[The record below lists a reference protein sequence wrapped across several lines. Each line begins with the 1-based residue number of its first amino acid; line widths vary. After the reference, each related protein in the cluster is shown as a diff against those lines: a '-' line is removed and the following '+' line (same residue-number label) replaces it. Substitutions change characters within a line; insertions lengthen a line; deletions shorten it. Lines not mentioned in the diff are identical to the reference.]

1 MAGSTTDTP
10 VIRRVRELV
19 EPIASDLKLD
29 VYDVEQ
35 RGGTMRVTLDT
46 PPGSDTSVDLEQL
59 ALATRL
65 ISREFDHEDPIPG
78 KYTLEVT
85 SPGVERTLRTPAH
98 FQREVGKTINVRL
111 ANVDAEQRR
120 VQGVLVSADDRTA
133 TIRTEERDG
142 ELVERTIDLDDIDR
156 ARTVFE
162 WGPQPKPGGKGAKQG
177 KAKKKSPAKRA
188 AGTEAAAEQSTS
200 EESGS
205 DRAPTA
211 SSATEQPAHSSSDE
225 STEPSSNKESS

>member
-19 EPIASDLKLD
+19 EPIASDLQLD
-29 VYDVEQ
+29 VYDIEQ

-46 PPGSDTSVDLEQL
+46 PPGSDRSVDLDQL

-98 FQREVGKTINVRL
+98 FQREIGKTINVRL

-120 VQGVLVSADDRTA
+120 IQGVLVSADDRTA
-133 TIRTEERDG
+133 TIRTDEGDG
-142 ELVERTIDLDDIDR
+142 EIIERTIELDDIDR

-162 WGPQPKPGGKGAKQG
+162 WGPQPKPGGKGAK
-177 KAKKKSPAKRA
+177 KAKAKKSPAEKH
-188 AGTEAAAEQSTS
+188 
-200 EESGS
+200 
-205 DRAPTA
+205 
-211 SSATEQPAHSSSDE
+211 SANSPSNE